1 MSPSTTRR
9 RFIGIL
15 AACSALGAAP
25 WAARRAAASGTLGT
39 SAAPASAMPAGAPE
53 PEIWR
58 GIALGADAE
67 LRIYH
72 PDRRFARDL
81 IQRSIAEVHRLER
94 VFSLYREDSALAR
107 LNRDGRLDD
116 APTDMLRILE
126 LSRHI
131 HAQTGGAFDPSVQP
145 LWTLYAESLSRNPAA
160 APDARA
166 LAQALRRVDC
176 EAIHLEGRAV
186 RLGRPGMALTLNGI
200 AQGYITDRVT
210 ELLRDAG
217 LDRALV
223 DMGEIRGLD
232 RQRTA
237 PPWRAGLA
245 DPEVPGRLLH
255 TIELRSQALATSSGA
270 GTPLDATGRITHLFD
285 PRTGTASPLH
295 RSVSVLAPE
304 AATADALSTAFSV
317 MPETA
322 IREALRRMPAT
333 AWVLPH
339 GGGGLREIA

>member
-1 MSPSTTRR
+1 MSPSPVRR

-15 AACSALGAAP
+15 AACSALGAVP
-25 WAARRAAASGTLGT
+25 WAARRAAA
-39 SAAPASAMPAGAPE
+39 MPAAPE
-53 PEIWR
+53 PETWR

-81 IQRSIAEVHRLER
+81 IQRSIAEVHRLEQ
-94 VFSLYREDSALAR
+94 VFSLYREDSVLAR
-107 LNRDGRLDD
+107 LNRDGRLDE
-116 APTDMLRILE
+116 APSDMLRILE
-126 LSRHI
+126 LSAHI
-131 HAQTGGAFDPSVQP
+131 GALSGGAFDPSVQP
-145 LWTLYAESLSRNPAA
+145 LWTLYAEGLSRNPAWT
-160 APDARA
+160 PDARV
-166 LAQALRRVDC
+166 LAQTLERVDYT
-176 EAIHLEGRAV
+176 AIHLEGRTV

-232 RQRTA
+232 RTGVA

-245 DPEVPGRLLH
+245 DPEAPGSPLR
-255 TIELRSQALATSSGA
+255 TVELRNQALATSSGV
-270 GTPLDATGRITHLFD
+270 GTLLDRSGRYTHLFD
-285 PRTGTASPLH
+285 PHTGEARPRH

-317 MPETA
+317 MSEPA
-322 IREALRRMPAT
+322 IHGVLRRTPRT
-333 AWVLPH
+333 RAWALPN
-339 GGGGLREIA
+339 GAGEWRELA